1 MSRTSTGRRKA
12 ATHPAVTGA
21 TVHPTHSTD
30 RAHRVGGVA
39 GAPAPCPA
47 AASGEGRPQLLDF
60 SSRGTDPDHGLMPAQ
75 RAAPASSESRT
86 QEHIAASAPTAPGST
101 PGEPIRPL
109 PERTPRATE
118 PDQCRVP
125 AQRAAPASSESR
137 TQEHITASAPTA
149 PGSTPGE
156 PIRPLPE
163 RTPRATEPD
172 QCLPPA
178 QRAAAGSSESRAQ
191 EHITASAPTAPGSTP
206 GEPIRPLPERTP
218 RATDPDQC
226 LVPAQRAAAGSSES
240 PSREHVTASAPTC
253 PGLPAPG
260 SRWPGRSRAPR
271 HIELCG
277 RRPC

>member
-86 QEHIAASAPTAPGST
+86 QEHIA
-101 PGEPIRPL
+101 
-109 PERTPRATE
+109 
-118 PDQCRVP
+118 
-125 AQRAAPASSESR
+125 
-137 TQEHITASAPTA
+137 ASAPTA